1 MKWKR
6 NDLILIITVLLAAC
20 AFYGL
25 RLFLS
30 RDGSG
35 TVEVYRNKALIAS
48 YSLSEDREEVLSY
61 DGHFNILVIR
71 DGEAFI
77 RDADCP
83 DRLCVNQ
90 GRIYADGQS
99 LICLPHR
106 LTVTIQ
112 GGKEPELD
120 AVVQ

>member
-1 MKWKR
+1 MVR
-6 NDLILIITVLLAAC
+6 
-20 AFYGL
+20 
-25 RLFLS
+25 
-30 RDGSG
+30 
-35 TVEVYRNKALIAS
+35 VYRDKTLAVS
-48 YSLSEDREEVLSY
+48 YSLTENREEVLSY

-71 DGEAFI
+71 DGMVFI

-90 GRIYADGQS
+90 GKIYADGQS

-106 LTVTIQ
+106 LTVTVQ
-112 GGKEPELD
+112 GGEEPVLD

>member
-6 NDLILIITVLLAAC
+6 NDLILIIAVLFTAC

-25 RLFLS
+25 RIILN
-30 RDGSG
+30 RDGDG
-35 TVEVYRNKALIAS
+35 MVRVYRDKTLIAS
-48 YSLSEDREEVLSY
+48 YSLTENREEVLSY

-71 DGEAFI
+71 DGMVFI

-90 GRIYADGQS
+90 GKIYADGQS

-106 LTVTIQ
+106 LTVTVQ
-112 GGKEPELD
+112 GGEEPVLD

>member
-1 MKWKR
+1 M
-6 NDLILIITVLLAAC
+6 ILIIAVLFTAC
-20 AFYGL
+20 ALYGL
-25 RLFLS
+25 RIILN
-30 RDGSG
+30 RDGDG
-35 TVEVYRNKALIAS
+35 MVRVYRDKTLAAS
-48 YSLSEDREEVLSY
+48 YSLTENREEVLSY

-71 DGEAFI
+71 DGMVFI

-90 GRIYADGQS
+90 GKIYADGQS

-106 LTVTIQ
+106 LTVTVQ
-112 GGKEPELD
+112 GGEEPVLD